1 MHHDYWDRYSRLD
14 SPVHRSPAAI
24 KAAFAFILILIT
36 VIPPHPPLFLFAGVA
51 MLLLTL
57 IAASRIPVLFF
68 LKRLLF
74 FEPFILAVAALALFP
89 PGGFPKFAMLVAKST
104 LSLIAVILLS
114 NTTSFQELLRVLR
127 RVRAPSVFV
136 TMMAL
141 MYRYIFVLIDETQRM
156 RRARK
161 SRTFGKKREGT
172 WISLSQVIGQ
182 SFLRSTE
189 RAERIYAAMCA
200 RGWK

>member
-1 MHHDYWDRYSRLD
+1 MHHEYWDRYSRIA
-14 SPVHRSPAAI
+14 SPIHRLPAAI
-24 KAAFAFILILIT
+24 KAAFAFLLILIT
-36 VIPPHPPLFLFAGVA
+36 VIPPHPPVFLFAGVVA
-51 MLLLTL
+51 LLLSL

-68 LKRLLF
+68 LERIIF
-74 FEPFILAVAALALFP
+74 FEPFIVAVAALALFQ
-89 PGGFPKFAMLVAKST
+89 PGGFSKFGMLVAKST
-104 LSLIAVILLS
+104 LSLITIILLS
-114 NTTSFQELLRVLR
+114 NTTPFQELLGVLR
-127 RVRAPSVFV
+127 RVHVPSGFV

-156 RRARK
+156 RRARH

-172 WISLSQVIGQ
+172 WIFLSRVIGQ
-182 SFLRSTE
+182 LFLRSTE